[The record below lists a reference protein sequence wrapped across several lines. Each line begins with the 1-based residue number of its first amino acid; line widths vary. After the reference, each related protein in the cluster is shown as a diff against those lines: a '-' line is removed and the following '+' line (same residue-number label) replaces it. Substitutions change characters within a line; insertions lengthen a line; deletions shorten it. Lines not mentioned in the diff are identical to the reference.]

1 MKKSKKNYI
10 AIVLIVLLLALAV
23 GYAAFSQTLT
33 ISGTATAK
41 SGTWDVKFTTA
52 EITNSIVT
60 ETAANKAELASD
72 GKSITVTVNLAT
84 PGDGA
89 NIHTVITN
97 AGELDAKLKA
107 NGFKVEGTGFSE
119 ESTGVYKNGAILVKV
134 PTVTAAHTIA
144 ANGGTRTFDFSV
156 EWDNKVTSVDAAGQK
171 ATFTITFDYE
181 QNGVTGTFNGTQNF
195 Q

>member
-1 MKKSKKNYI
+1 MKKSNKKNYV

-23 GYAAFSQTLT
+23 GYEAFSQTLT
-33 ISGTATAK
+33 ITGTATA
-41 SGTWDVKFTTA
+41 SGNWDVKFTTA
-52 EITNSIVT
+52 DITNSIVT
-60 ETAANKAELASD
+60 GTTANKADIASD

-97 AGELDAKLKA
+97 AGNVVAKLKTD
-107 NGFKVEGTGFSE
+107 GFKVTGTGFTE

-134 PTVTAAHTIA
+134 PEVTADHTIA
-144 ANGGTRTFDFSV
+144 ASETKTFDFSV
-156 EWDNKVTSVDAAGQK
+156 EWDPSVTNLATSQT